1 MTLSIELTAI
11 FSRDLE
17 RVAQEV
23 AAFPSDEAL
32 WQTKSGVTNSAGN
45 LALHLEGNIREYIG
59 RQIGGIA
66 YQRERPFEFSA
77 TAPATASAT
86 ATASITEPRPQGSG
100 PPLSN
105 PESAN
110 PCPPKIAR
118 AARSCESSPSP
129 SSAAPRSQT
138 E

>member
-59 RQIGGIA
+59 PQIGGIA

-77 TAPATASAT
+77 TAT
-86 ATASITEPRPQGSG
+86 ATDPRY
-100 PPLSN
+100 
-105 PESAN
+105 
-110 PCPPKIAR
+110 R
-118 AARSCESSPSP
+118 AARRKGAVRLSLTLNPQILARPKSL
-129 SSAAPRSQT
+129 AQHVLTNLPRPRLRQRLGLKLNDSR
-138 E
+138 

>member
-1 MTLSIELTAI
+1 MSLSIELTAL

-23 AAFPSDEAL
+23 TAFPSDEAL
-32 WQTKSGVTNSAGN
+32 WQTMSGVTNSAGN

-77 TAPATASAT
+77 TAT
-86 ATASITEPRPQGSG
+86 ATDPRY
-100 PPLSN
+100 
-105 PESAN
+105 
-110 PCPPKIAR
+110 R
-118 AARSCESSPSP
+118 AATVREW
-129 SSAAPRSQT
+129 SASL
-138 E
+138 